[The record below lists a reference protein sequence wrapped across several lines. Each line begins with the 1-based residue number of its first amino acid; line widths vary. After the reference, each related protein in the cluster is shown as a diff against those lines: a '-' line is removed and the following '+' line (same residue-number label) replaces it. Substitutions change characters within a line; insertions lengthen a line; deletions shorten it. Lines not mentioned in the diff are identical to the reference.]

1 MDTNDND
8 TNHRDAFLLIIF
20 IICAIIIIIIIIITI
35 IIIIVVVFYLTSVK
49 RHINNKTNLKS
60 QSL

>member
-20 IICAIIIIIIIIITI
+20 IICAIIIIIITI